1 MRDGFLAT
9 EHYRL
14 ARSNLPVA
22 AGGVAEGPA
31 ESSIWDGLD

>member
-14 ARSNLPVA
+14 VASNLPVA
-22 AGGVAEGPA
+22 AGDAAAEP